1 MLKEL
6 RIDNF
11 VLIDSAKI
19 EFNSGFTVITGE
31 TGSGKSIL
39 LNALN
44 LLLGERADYAV
55 IGPKKDKSIVEGEI
69 NIQHFDLKDFFA
81 QNDIDYSSPIIIRR
95 EISKEGRSRA
105 FVNDCLVQLATLREL
120 GSRLIHIH
128 SQYNTLELKNADY
141 QLELIDILAGTILK
155 RDEFSRSF
163 KALQAEKQ
171 ELERIQQQL
180 VDAERDKDYV
190 TFQLNELNEIDLETA
205 DFQALEE
212 QLKLLESG
220 DELIAL
226 LDSIADLNMN
236 ETSPLAALN
245 DLKSKLSR
253 KKGVSA
259 RIDELIERFEQASSE
274 LVELTNDAANERAN
288 IELDP
293 IEKDRIALLVDAYN
307 RLLFKYKMKDQAEL
321 LDLKRSLQEQSSDVS
336 GMEERLV
343 TLTSSIE
350 KGKENLRVKGDE
362 IHQLRTKAIER
373 IENELKEEL
382 NLLKLPNCSLRFKL
396 TRADEPKQTG
406 FDSVSFLFSPNSGM
420 EPVPIQKA
428 ASGGELSRVM
438 LALQYLVSQHTQLQ
452 TVLFDE
458 IDTGVSGDVAA
469 RIGDTLRKMGD
480 SMQIIA
486 ITHLPQVA
494 GKGAAHLQVEKI
506 ENAEGRSTTRVRA
519 LSPDER
525 IDEIARLMSG
535 DVITDGARSNAK
547 TLLFS

>member
-55 IGPKKDKSIVEGEI
+55 IGPAKDKSIVEGELDVR
-69 NIQHFDLKDFFA
+69 NFDLTDFFA

-105 FVNDCLVQLATLREL
+105 FVNDCLVQLTTLREL

-128 SQYNTLELKNADY
+128 SQYNTLELKNPDY
-141 QLELIDILAGTILK
+141 QLELIDILAGTLEK
-155 RDEFSRSF
+155 RDEFGLAFR
-163 KALQAEKQ
+163 ALQSEKQ
-171 ELERIQQQL
+171 ELEQLQQRL
-180 VDAERDKDYV
+180 NDAERDKDYV
-190 TFQLNELNEIDLETA
+190 AFQLNELNEIDLDSC
-205 DFQALEE
+205 DFHALEE

-226 LDSIADLNMN
+226 LDSIADLNLS
-236 ETSPLAALN
+236 ESSPLTALN
-245 DLKSKLSR
+245 DLKSKLAR

-259 RIDELIERFEQASSE
+259 RIDELIERFEQASAE
-274 LVELTNDAANERAN
+274 LIELTQDAANERAN

-293 IEKDRIALLVDAYN
+293 SEKERIALLVDGYN
-307 RLLFKYKMKDQAEL
+307 RLLFKYKLKDQAEL
-321 LDLKRSLQEQSSDVS
+321 IELKRSLQEQSSDVS
-336 GMEERLV
+336 GMEERLIQ
-343 TLTSSIE
+343 LTNSIAKATE
-350 KGKENLRVKGDE
+350 HLRVKGDE
-362 IHQLRTKAIER
+362 IHQLRSKAIER
-373 IENELKEEL
+373 IERELKEEL
-382 NLLKLPNCSLRFKL
+382 NLLKLPNCSLQFKL
-396 TRADEPKQTG
+396 SRAEEPKATG

-420 EPVPIQKA
+420 EAVPIQKA

-506 ENAEGRSTTRVRA
+506 QNAEGRTTTRVRS
-519 LSPDER
+519 LSSDER
-525 IDEIARLMSG
+525 IDEIAHLMSG